1 MAREDRRSAQRARA
15 GWPVQLK
22 TPEGETVNGR
32 VSDIST
38 TGLRVQAPIELAAG
52 TRVTLRVTL
61 PGPPDRVEVVE
72 MEGRV
77 VRSDMGGLAV
87 DIVSVGGG
95 GLPERAM
102 RRVRPRLDTWEARRR
117 SPRVQLPVVVT
128 LGHEGGAQVPA
139 ETVDLSAFGAR
150 ITTGLVLHAG
160 ERIDVLLPPDGD
172 TAPLSLRA
180 VVWEVD
186 ARGAALVF
194 VNVPGP
200 DFERLTRFV
209 SAVLDEP

>member
-15 GWPVQLK
+15 TWPVQLE
-22 TPEGETVNGR
+22 TPEGKTVHGH

-38 TGLRVQAPIELAAG
+38 SGLRVMVPIALDAG
-52 TRVTLRVTL
+52 TDVTLRVTL
-61 PGPPDRVEVVE
+61 PGPPDRMEVVSVG
-72 MEGRV
+72 GRV
-77 VRSDMGGLAV
+77 VRCDTRGIAV

-95 GLPERAM
+95 LPEHAVQ
-102 RRVRPRLDTWEARRR
+102 RVRPRLDAGEARRR
-117 SPRVQLPVVVT
+117 SPRVQMPVLVT
-128 LGHEGGAQVPA
+128 VHHEGGAHVPA

-150 ITTGLVLHAG
+150 ITTGLVLRAG

-172 TAPLSLRA
+172 TEPLSLRA

-186 ARGAALVF
+186 ERGVALVF

-209 SAVLDEP
+209 SALLDET